1 MNPRTLYPLL
11 RPTARATSWV
21 PVAVGAALGLAI
33 VLVPEALTTKLT
45 GTQLTDLLRIAA
57 TCLALGAAF
66 VLDDP
71 ATRSTPTVPTSR
83 LARNLIR
90 AVIALPATAL
100 CWAVTLGL
108 AKATAHHQAAGN
120 HSAAWNLPAAA
131 LTLEAATL
139 VATAVAL
146 AAMTARFNSDGN
158 TGVFTAPAVLLLVAV
173 IWFLPHRLAIVVPPG
188 DPHWT
193 AAHHRWAVLLAVAL
207 IAFLWTSH
215 EGTGRPAR
223 GSLPATRPARAGYRR

>member
-11 RPTARATSWV
+11 RPTARATRWL
-21 PVAVGAALGLAI
+21 PMAVGAALGLAI

-45 GTQLTDLLRIAA
+45 GSQLTDLLRIAA

-83 LARNLIR
+83 LARNLTR
-90 AVIALPATAL
+90 VLIALPALAL

-108 AKATAHHQAAGN
+108 AKATAHHPAAGN
-120 HSAAWNLPAAA
+120 VPAAA

-139 VATAVAL
+139 VAAAVAL
-146 AAMTARFNSDGN
+146 AAATARFSSDGN
-158 TGVFTAPAVLLLVAV
+158 TGVFTAPAVLLLIAV
-173 IWFLPHRLAIVVPPG
+173 IWFLPHRVAIVVPPG
-188 DPHWT
+188 DPHWA
-193 AAHHRWAVLLAVAL
+193 AAHQRWAALLAAAL
-207 IAFLWTSH
+207 VAFLWTSH
-215 EGTGRPAR
+215 EGTGGPAR
-223 GSLPATRPARAGYRR
+223 GAVRTTRPARAGYRR